1 MSSPFSLITIVTIA
15 SIVSVF
21 YLTKRSKKKIFYDG
35 IPKQLIVD
43 HDVGFFSNVSV
54 KFQRI
59 VEFVNKYHKLPLIV
73 DGSRQFS
80 LYKKDPTVDATFD
93 FFKNYS
99 FFLPRLKNMNFKQK
113 IPYNECYQYR
123 DYSKIYEFQ
132 KILPLFNAYFT
143 PSDLVIKKVKE
154 IKTKYFIEPDNCI
167 GVYFRGTD
175 KKTETTIP
183 SYQVFYDKVKN
194 VYLEKN
200 KEENK
205 NLKLFLQTD
214 TAQFMDFFNK
224 NKYDW
229 IKDENIIIVNENST
243 SYTTAGIH
251 NEKLPEENY
260 KDIFN
265 LFATF
270 LLLAKCKYYI
280 CSSGNCSAI
289 MMLYRGNGDNVYQFL
304 NGNWLR

>member
-1 MSSPFSLITIVTIA
+1 MIAIVTIA
-15 SIVSVF
+15 VIV
-21 YLTKRSKKKIFYDG
+21 LKKNQQKQK
-35 IPKQLIVD
+35 IPKQLILE

-54 KFQRI
+54 KFQKI
-59 VEFVNKYHKLPLIV
+59 VEFVNKYHKLPQVV
-73 DGSRQFS
+73 DGKRQFS
-80 LYKKDPTVDATFD
+80 LYKRDPTVDVTFD
-93 FFKNYS
+93 FFKNYAM
-99 FFLPRLKNMNFKQK
+99 FTPVLQKKFNFKQK
-113 IPYNECYQYR
+113 IPYNESYQYR
-123 DYSKIYEFQ
+123 DYSKIYQFP

-143 PSDLVIKKVKE
+143 PSDLVIKKVQE
-154 IKTKYFIEPDNCI
+154 IKAKYSIEPDNCI

-175 KKTETTIP
+175 KKTETAIP

-289 MMLYRGNGDNVYQFL
+289 MMLYRGNGNNVYQFL
-304 NGNWLR
+304 NDRWLR